1 MNSMPNS
8 KEKQLRNHKNLATGL
23 FFLMALIYALMVY
36 LQHIKPASWMG
47 FVEAFSEAGMVGALA
62 DWFAVTALFRHPLG
76 LPIPHTNLIERKQKD
91 LGENLGKFVKDNFL
105 NPENIRPYIEKLD
118 VVTFVSNW
126 LIKKNN
132 QEIVEEE
139 VLEMIKKVIDDL
151 DDKEV
156 ENFLTHKA
164 VEILHSIDY
173 QKLAS
178 SGIHYVIEKEEHV
191 KLLERI
197 LPQLSEYVEESRD
210 LIRQRISE
218 NRPFIAFLAGKKIST
233 EVTDGLLAFIEEIQ
247 NDKNHFVRQKLT
259 LNLEELAKDLL
270 IDSTW
275 NEKFDAL
282 KLEFISEENLSPYT
296 EEAWVSMKQILIENL
311 EDSESLLKGYLRRNI
326 QKLAFNLTNDEDL
339 GKRINNWI
347 QHFLYRMVLKNRN
360 EVERLISNT
369 VESWEGKDLSNKL
382 ELEVGKDLQYIR
394 INGTLVGGL
403 VGLVIYSL
411 THFVFWV

>member
-1 MNSMPNS
+1 M
-8 KEKQLRNHKNLATGL
+8 
-23 FFLMALIYALMVY
+23 
-36 LQHIKPASWMG
+36 
-47 FVEAFSEAGMVGALA
+47 
-62 DWFAVTALFRHPLG
+62 
-76 LPIPHTNLIERKQKD
+76 
-91 LGENLGKFVKDNFL
+91 
-105 NPENIRPYIEKLD
+105 
-118 VVTFVSNW
+118 
-126 LIKKNN
+126 
-132 QEIVEEE
+132 
-139 VLEMIKKVIDDL
+139 
-151 DDKEV
+151 
-156 ENFLTHKA
+156 
-164 VEILHSIDY
+164 
-173 QKLAS
+173 
-178 SGIHYVIEKEEHV
+178 
-191 KLLERI
+191 
-197 LPQLSEYVEESRD
+197 
-210 LIRQRISE
+210 
-218 NRPFIAFLAGKKIST
+218 
-233 EVTDGLLAFIEEIQ
+233 
-247 NDKNHFVRQKLT
+247 
-259 LNLEELAKDLL
+259 NLEELAKDLL

>member
-1 MNSMPNS
+1 MSIS
-8 KEKQLRNHKNLATGL
+8 KEKQLKKHKNLATSL

-36 LQHIKPASWMG
+36 LQHVQPASWMG
-47 FVEAFSEAGMVGALA
+47 YVEAFSEAGMVGALA

-76 LPIPHTNLIERKQKD
+76 IPIPHTNLIERKQKD

-118 VVTFVSNW
+118 VVTIVSNW
-126 LIKKNN
+126 LIKPSN
-132 QEIVEEE
+132 QEIVEQE
-139 VLEMIKKVIDDL
+139 VLVLIKKVVDDL
-151 DDKEV
+151 DDQEV
-156 ENFLTHKA
+156 EKFLTQKA
-164 VEILHSIDY
+164 VEILNAIDF
-173 QKLAS
+173 QRIAS
-178 SGIHYVIEKEEHV
+178 SGIHYLIEKEEHL
-191 KLLERI
+191 KLLERV

-233 EVTDGLLAFIEEIQ
+233 EVSDGLLAFLKEIQ
-247 NDKNHFVRQKLT
+247 TDKNHFVRQKLT
-259 LNLEELAKDLL
+259 LNLEEFAEDLL
-270 IDSTW
+270 IDPTW
-275 NEKFDAL
+275 NEKFEGL
-282 KLEFISEENLSPYT
+282 KTEFISEKNLSPYT
-296 EEAWVSMKQILIENL
+296 EEAWISIKNMLIENL
-311 EDSESLLKGYLRRNI
+311 EDPESILKVYLRKNI
-326 QKLAFNLTNDEDL
+326 QKLAFNLANDAEL

-347 QHFLYRMVLKNRN
+347 RHFLYRMVLKNRS

-403 VGLVIYSL
+403 VGLIIYTL
-411 THFVFWV
+411 THLVIWL